1 VLGLAEAQQFILD
14 RAHLLDPQRT
24 SPCSSMRSAISRGS
38 TSLTWLARR
47 IRAPGTTRTPA
58 AARTLAPGTAPRLV
72 IEVDAVARS
81 CGRRCPGI
89 AASTARFWA
98 SAMRRRTMASLA
110 RSTYSTRWP
119 RIGQLIGLETKSVA
133 PAS

>member
-1 VLGLAEAQQFILD
+1 
-14 RAHLLDPQRT
+14 
-24 SPCSSMRSAISRGS
+24 MRKKVS
-38 TSLTWLARR
+38 
-47 IRAPGTTRTPA
+47 
-58 AARTLAPGTAPRLV
+58 
-72 IEVDAVARS
+72 
-81 CGRRCPGI
+81 GI